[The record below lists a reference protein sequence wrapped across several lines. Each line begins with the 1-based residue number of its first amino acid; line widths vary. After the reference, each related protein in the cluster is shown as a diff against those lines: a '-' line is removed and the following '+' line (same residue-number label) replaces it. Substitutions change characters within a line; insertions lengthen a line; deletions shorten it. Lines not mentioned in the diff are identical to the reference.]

1 MIDGF
6 RVLNISIMLKCLNI
20 RTLLIF
26 FKYLIQHQQNKCVCV
41 SWSHSVTLRKKIPKY
56 YVNLQKIRLAA
67 TTKSELCMQI
77 FFSKITNI
85 IYLPCVFIHH
95 PASPDVLPIPCF
107 SVPALFFLPFL
118 PIEVFPSRSALNNA
132 LSFIHDILITNS
144 VINTLPDQCLS
155 SIMADRC
162 GLMLHKELDGLLRT
176 NSNVAGLESSIVK
189 GDRRRI
195 PGWRPC
201 FQRIIKQLVLFV
213 TVTAHLSFVDC

>member
-1 MIDGF
+1 MHA
-6 RVLNISIMLKCLNI
+6 N
-20 RTLLIF
+20 
-26 FKYLIQHQQNKCVCV
+26 
-41 SWSHSVTLRKKIPKY
+41 
-56 YVNLQKIRLAA
+56 
-67 TTKSELCMQI
+67 
-77 FFSKITNI
+77 FSTKITNV

-95 PASPDVLPIPCF
+95 PASPDVLPIPCV
-107 SVPALFFLPFL
+107 SVPAFFPPFL
-118 PIEVFPSRSALNNA
+118 PIEVFPSRSALDNA

-176 NSNVAGLESSIVK
+176 SSNVASVESSIAK
-189 GDRRRI
+189 GDKRRI

-213 TVTAHLSFVDC
+213 TVSAHLSSVNC

>member
-1 MIDGF
+1 MCLCFLVTQRNVEKKNTKILREFAENPSCCDTT
-6 RVLNISIMLKCLNI
+6 VWIMHAN
-20 RTLLIF
+20 
-26 FKYLIQHQQNKCVCV
+26 
-41 SWSHSVTLRKKIPKY
+41 
-56 YVNLQKIRLAA
+56 
-67 TTKSELCMQI
+67 
-77 FFSKITNI
+77 FFSKITNA

-107 SVPALFFLPFL
+107 SVPILFFLPFL
-118 PIEVFPSRSALNNA
+118 PIEVFPSRSALDNA

-162 GLMLHKELDGLLRT
+162 GLMLHKELAGLLRT
-176 NSNVAGLESSIVK
+176 NSNVAGVESSIAK

-201 FQRIIKQLVLFV
+201 FQRIIKQLLLFV
-213 TVTAHLSFVDC
+213 TVTVHLSSVDC